1 VAFDRF
7 GSNTLIEKESG
18 KERSASWSKQQAGR
32 KPDNYFVGDPSWVMC
47 LNSKK
52 PPCEIIAC
60 IEETY

>member
-32 KPDNYFVGDPSWVMC
+32 KPDNYFESDPSRVMC

-52 PPCEIIAC
+52 PPCEKIAC
-60 IEETY
+60 IEDAH